1 MFVKHGTNQK
11 QHKPINSVKTAWSNG
26 AVNLLTVESTNQ
38 LVSMLLAALVTR
50 LSKASSWSELAFV
63 VVDFAKARFT

>member
-26 AVNLLTVESTNQ
+26 AEILLTVESTNQ
-38 LVSMLLAALVTR
+38 HVSMLLAALVTR
-50 LSKASSWSELAFV
+50 LSKESSWSELVFA
-63 VVDFAKARFT
+63 VVDFAKVRFT